1 MLASANKLPSNLI
14 LALSM
19 LCLVQ
24 GVKAEAASGA
34 VVWWLM
40 FTMIA
45 VAGGTGYMVYLV
57 YVQKKPLGKN
67 HPYFEAEVDP
77 AAMRKK
83 SEKELKREEEAK
95 TRNERMRR
103 DDQMRQGQN
112 RPVKREEPRKMP
124 VASPE
129 DVIVD

>member
-1 MLASANKLPSNLI
+1 M
-14 LALSM
+14 LSM
-19 LCLVQ
+19 MCLVQ

-67 HPYFEAEVDP
+67 HPYYEADVDP
-77 AAMRKK
+77 ASLRSK
-83 SEKELKREEEAK
+83 SERELKREEEAK
-95 TRNERMRR
+95 SRNERMMK
-103 DDQMRQGQN
+103 DDRMKQEQPN
-112 RPVKREEPRKMP
+112 RPVKRQEPRNMP
-124 VASPE
+124 IANPD
-129 DVIVD
+129 DVTIIDHALG